1 MGSCYWHP
9 YICGLFLVLHNVI
22 ADSCVAVNEWIQYLT
37 AHTAMDDIFPCVD
50 NATAQETLSRSKEVT
65 SELVNLVNQDITN
78 VSNSN
83 LAPNLTLTL
92 RETYNLEGKVD
103 FPAVGNDSNTVMDE
117 V

>member
-65 SELVNLVNQDITN
+65 SELVNLIKQVISN
-78 VSNSN
+78 VSNLNFASN
-83 LAPNLTLTL
+83 FTTLY
-92 RETYNLEGKVD
+92 YNQSSAGV
-103 FPAVGNDSNTVMDE
+103 
-117 V
+117 